1 MQNSQ
6 KWLLDESLS
15 QLDHNRLLALIN
27 SLEEGFLAVDEEGQI
42 ELCNGIALA
51 LLDDHK
57 LNGKSLTEAMR
68 LIDKSDQPVDLL
80 DLIKAAD
87 GRFSST
93 DYRLVHSD
101 GMSVKLNLRVSAVRG
116 FSTRASG
123 GYVVLLNEI

>member
-6 KWLLDESLS
+6 KWLLNESMA

-57 LNGKSLTEAMR
+57 LNGKMLTQAMR
-68 LIDKSDQPVDLL
+68 LVDQADQPVDVLAL
-80 DLIKAAD
+80 VKTAN
-87 GRFSST
+87 GRLSSA
-93 DYRLVHSD
+93 DYRLVHND
-101 GMSVKLNLRVSAVRG
+101 GMSVKLNIRVSPVRG
-116 FSTRASG
+116 FDTRASG
-123 GYVVLLNEI
+123 GYVVLISEI